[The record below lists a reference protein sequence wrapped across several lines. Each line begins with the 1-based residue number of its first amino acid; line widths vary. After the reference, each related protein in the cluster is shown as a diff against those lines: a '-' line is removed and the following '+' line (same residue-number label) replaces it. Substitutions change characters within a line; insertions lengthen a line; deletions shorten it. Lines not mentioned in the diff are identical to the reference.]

1 MKLAAFLSGV
11 LAVMVLTVL
20 TAPPSL
26 AQQPEFCW
34 KDSYGRGAGT
44 IPTSCAEGQQMRAL
58 LCYKFCPQNMQ
69 WSGVGDC
76 SSICPAGFRDDG
88 LFCRRAE
95 YGRGAGYAWEF
106 RDGLSNAGM
115 MSRCE
120 RDNGAGNCEM
130 SAAIAYPKC
139 RPGYSAFGCCICR
152 PNAPN
157 CAQLGLGGQLDLS
170 CAKNINLGQ
179 PELGVCPSGS
189 SNVPGSAQDR
199 DAGLCYRGCDAGY
212 SGVGPV
218 CWKKP
223 PQDWVD
229 CGMGAAKDSA
239 TCARI
244 TFGQVAAVGN
254 LALTAA
260 SLGSSLVGT
269 AGAGAAAN
277 AGKLS
282 TLMQKYNDLVAAYNA
297 AKATSP
303 ALQAAE
309 TAYELGKTVK
319 TTYTQ
324 IDTAKKTVE
333 AATTPGLI
341 STAEDL
347 ARLSAE
353 IAAIVDTS
361 GVSATIAAFAYP
373 KCSKYEE
380 LGAQ

>member
-1 MKLAAFLSGV
+1 MLQGLR
-11 LAVMVLTVL
+11 
-20 TAPPSL
+20 
-26 AQQPEFCW
+26 C
-34 KDSYGRGAGT
+34 
-44 IPTSCAEGQQMRAL
+44 
-58 LCYKFCPQNMQ
+58 
-69 WSGVGDC
+69 
-76 SSICPAGFRDDG
+76 G
-88 LFCRRAE
+88 LFRRRTRLLE
-95 YGRGAGYAWEF
+95 E
-106 RDGLSNAGM
+106 
-115 MSRCE
+115 
-120 RDNGAGNCEM
+120 
-130 SAAIAYPKC
+130 
-139 RPGYSAFGCCICR
+139 
-152 PNAPN
+152 
-157 CAQLGLGGQLDLS
+157 
-170 CAKNINLGQ
+170 
-179 PELGVCPSGS
+179 
-189 SNVPGSAQDR
+189 
-199 DAGLCYRGCDAGY
+199 
-212 SGVGPV
+212 
-218 CWKKP
+218 P

-244 TFGQVAAVGN
+244 TFGQVVAVGN

-361 GVSATIAAFAYP
+361 GVSATIAAFTYP